1 MKNVLVCL
9 RAWIITG
16 GMNTGIMKLVGDIVP
31 TNPHNSRPI
40 HIIGIATWG
49 CVSNCDQ
56 LLVHGGNARYLK
68 TPNEEKGQASLEP
81 NHTEF
86 IFINDGTQRK
96 YGGEIVFRANLER
109 AIAEGFFTPQSSSNV
124 TDSHRRLSRGI
135 SISPESS
142 DPVPVVLLVV
152 EGGPNT
158 VRTVHEAVVKN
169 SIPAVFI
176 QGTGRCC
183 DLFAEALQVYDRC
196 LAQPKHGAA
205 TKNTQPTTV
214 QENNDELRYKLQEA
228 LKDIISEISGETAAK
243 PGKKAQKPTVE
254 SKRPESETVD
264 YFELVYE
271 CVVER
276 RNFLSVVSLNPR
288 DPVEP
293 DIDVAILKALLNAT
307 PSSESIKTY
316 NSRKY
321 EQFRLALEWKRPDI
335 VKKFIMTDDEDWK
348 NPLLIDLFEKALNRK
363 QTDFVKLFLDHDFPL
378 TNIFGNQSKLLLLY
392 ENSMKTPRSI
402 KVQNDGPL
410 FTIYKHMIQP
420 LIGDVFDID
429 VALNTG
435 KQAART
441 RLNTPVLSSCCVACG
456 RNEQRENEASPT
468 VIEMPPVESHFD
480 CHIDVDKEL
489 FIWSVITNRHELN
502 LLFWA
507 RCKNK
512 ICAALVAALVY
523 RKYAHKNSD
532 NSYCQK
538 ADDFEGLAV
547 EILDRFHQSDAYI
560 CTKAIIRQIPAYG
573 NVTWLDLAIK
583 ADAKQFIGHRAVQN
597 VLNNMWYGY
606 IDHGQSRLMIILS
619 TIMPLFS
626 GFLHYHDKLVKI
638 TEQPTFLENLL
649 STFDFLESTETP
661 DSTQLFR

>member
-1 MKNVLVCL
+1 
-9 RAWIITG
+9 
-16 GMNTGIMKLVGDIVP
+16 MKLVGETVRP
-31 TNPHNSRPI
+31 NPSHSRPV

-49 CVSNCDQ
+49 CVSNFQQ
-56 LLVHGGNARYLK
+56 LHVRGSNVHYVKPRS
-68 TPNEEKGQASLEP
+68 EQKGQAPLEP

-86 IFINDGTQRK
+86 IFIDDGTQRE
-96 YGGEIVFRANLER
+96 YGGEIKFRADLER
-109 AIAEGFFTPQSSSNV
+109 AIAGTFFASYSTSKATNSLQP
-124 TDSHRRLSRGI
+124 LSGTN
-135 SISPESS
+135 SPRSESLGL
-142 DPVPVVLLVV
+142 VPVVLLVV

-169 SIPAVFI
+169 NIPAVFI

-183 DLFAEALQVYDRC
+183 DLFAEALRVYDKY
-196 LAQPKHGAA
+196 LAHAKSSA
-205 TKNTQPTTV
+205 TIANTQPTTV

-228 LKDIISEISGETAAK
+228 LKDIISEISGETTAK
-243 PGKKAQKPTVE
+243 PGKKAQKLRVE
-254 SKRPESETVD
+254 SKRRESVTVD

-307 PSSESIKTY
+307 SSSESIKTY

-378 TNIFGNQSKLLLLY
+378 TNLYRDQKKLFSLY
-392 ENSMKTPRSI
+392 ESSMEKRYSI

-410 FTIYKHMIQP
+410 FTIYKYIIQP
-420 LIGDVFDID
+420 LIGDIFDTD
-429 VALNTG
+429 VALNTE
-435 KQAART
+435 KQSANT
-441 RLNTPVLSSCCVACG
+441 RLNTPVPSSCCVPCG
-456 RNEQRENEASPT
+456 RNEQRENEASPE
-468 VIEMPPVESHFD
+468 VIEIPPVEGYSEFHM
-480 CHIDVDKEL
+480 DVDKEL
-489 FIWSVITNRHELN
+489 FLWSVITDRHELN

-523 RKYAHKNSD
+523 RKYAHKTSD

-547 EILDRFHQSDAYI
+547 EILDRFHQSHAYI

-583 ADAKQFIGHRAVQN
+583 ADAKQFISHRAVQN
-597 VLNNMWYGY
+597 VLNNIWYGY

-626 GFLHYHDKLVKI
+626 GFLRYHNKLVK
-638 TEQPTFLENLL
+638 TNDQPTFLENILSGSDLL
-649 STFDFLESTETP
+649 EPIETP
-661 DSTQLFR
+661 DSTSLLRRSYII